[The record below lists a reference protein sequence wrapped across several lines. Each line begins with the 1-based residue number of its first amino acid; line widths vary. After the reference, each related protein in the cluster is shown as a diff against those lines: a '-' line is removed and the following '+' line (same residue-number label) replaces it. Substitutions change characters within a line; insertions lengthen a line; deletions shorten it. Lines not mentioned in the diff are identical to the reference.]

1 VAKQPAA
8 AAIAAAVEG
17 SVIVARSMPTPAQQ
31 NRQVMALILAGG
43 GVPPGLLRALAR
55 AKSCGFLHAPA
66 SASSPLRC
74 WIF

>member
-1 VAKQPAA
+1 
-8 AAIAAAVEG
+8 
-17 SVIVARSMPTPAQQ
+17 
-31 NRQVMALILAGG
+31 MALILAGG